1 MNYKLNFPLT
11 IAICLIIIFI
21 SLFYAY
27 SKSKNNIPKTIIK
40 QKVEQYYPY
49 LYKDKTSLIYPN
61 QTDFRSLAD
70 GNILLW
76 NDTPINPLLVNCRK
90 DEYQNKLCQTV
101 IGNRSSIPTSP

>member
-1 MNYKLNFPLT
+1 MNCKLNFPST

-21 SLFYAY
+21 SLFYAHF
-27 SKSKNNIPKTIIK
+27 KSKNNIPK
-40 QKVEQYYPY
+40 KVEEYYPYYPY

-70 GNILLW
+70 GNLLVW
-76 NDTPINPLLVNCRK
+76 NDTPINPLLVNCGK
-90 DEYQNKLCQTV
+90 DGYQSELCQTI